1 MVDVLLATEFIITFF
16 YRYGLSRL
24 VIGKISQDMTQRYY
38 NAGGVLLLFL
48 SLEMLVYN

>member
-24 VIGKISQDMTQRYY
+24 VIGKISQDMAQRYY